1 MRILIAIDRSEYA
14 EIVIEDGL
22 DEAVRSH
29 ADEIHFL
36 TAVDSEDL
44 NELSA
49 ARTWLDSATCDPIDT
64 FKCTDRKSTLH
75 VRSGRPVAVIA
86 RVVAELQPDLL
97 VIGRFGI
104 ASIADILLGLIHTP
118 TLVIGLEGRVLEPQC
133 QECGKVRQESDGER
147 LFCDRH
153 SGDYS
158 PNLAMRLPSWTN
170 MGSRLW

>member
-1 MRILIAIDRSEYA
+1 MIAIDRSEYA

-22 DEAVRSH
+22 DEAARRD

-36 TAVDSEDL
+36 TAVESDDS

-49 ARTWLDSATCDPIDT
+49 ARTWLDSATRDPIDT
-64 FKCTDRKSTLH
+64 FKCTDRKITLH
-75 VRSGRPVAVIA
+75 VRRGRPVTVIA
-86 RVVAELQPDLL
+86 RVAAELQPDLL

-104 ASIADILLGLIHTP
+104 ASIADIVLDLVHVP
-118 TLVIGLEGRVLEPQC
+118 TLVIGLEGHVLEPQC
-133 QECGKVRQESDGER
+133 QDCGKVRQQSDGER

-158 PNLAMRLPSWTN
+158 PDLAMRLPSWTN
-170 MGSRLW
+170 LGSRLW